1 MKIPVLYLL
10 VPVIISEVY
19 NDWNQHGEGLILVGL
34 EDVEEVVIL
43 KEAHSSISYL
53 QVNTTDA
60 SDNTFEEFGDQMLNL
75 VNFADFQDFLQLS
88 QEQSLL
94 DAVGEGPVL

>member
-19 NDWNQHGEGLILVGL
+19 NDWNQHGEGLIFVGL

-75 VNFADFQDFLQLS
+75 VNFTYFQDFLQLS

>member
-60 SDNTFEEFGDQMLNL
+60 SDNTLEEFGDQMLNL